1 MVAERTDGAGVTD
14 DAATD
19 GVGDAED
26 SRRSSSH
33 ASVHS
38 ARNGTTGVRYGPP
51 AGVPCSLCSGATRGD
66 DVMVVVRYSP
76 GEGDGDDAGDGGDV
90 GDRDDAGNGD
100 DAGDAARVACRDC
113 GNEVAELLEAWTPLA
128 GLDVSADRPIGA
140 AYEAVADDCGFCGD
154 ALAERRVTGVECYR
168 AGDAYDGGLGTH
180 RDYAL
185 CPSCAG
191 VFAQFLTDVGAGR
204 NGGDDDG
211 Q

>member
-1 MVAERTDGAGVTD
+1 MVAERTDATGVTD

-38 ARNGTTGVRYGPP
+38 ARNGTTGVRYGPSP
-51 AGVPCSLCSGATRGD
+51 GVPCSLCERATHGD
-66 DVMVVVRYSP
+66 DVMVVVRYAP
-76 GEGDGDDAGDGGDV
+76 GEGDDATDDDDGPHDDV
-90 GDRDDAGNGD
+90 RPNDD
-100 DAGDAARVACRDC
+100 ARVACRDC

-128 GLDVSADRPIGA
+128 GLDVRADRPIRA

-154 ALAERRVTGVECYR
+154 ALADRRVTGVECYR

-185 CPSCAG
+185 CPNCAG
-191 VFAQFLTDVGAGR
+191 VFAQFLADVGASG